1 MSSPDL
7 FVILGAALLIAL
19 VNWYFLFARRTAVR
33 VAAPGTGGVQA
44 VDVRI
49 HGGYSPNLIEVERGR
64 PVRMTFD
71 RQEDNSCSEEIVVPA
86 FGIRRFLPAFE
97 QTAIE
102 FTPQTPGDV
111 EFMCGMGMLRGTLRV
126 R

>member
-1 MSSPDL
+1 MGSTDL
-7 FVILGAALLIAL
+7 FVIIGAALLIAL
-19 VNWYFLFARRTAVR
+19 VNWYFLFARRTPVR
-33 VAAPGTGGVQA
+33 VAAQGGVQA

-49 HGGYSPNLIEVERGR
+49 HGGYSPNLIEVEHGR

-71 RQEDNSCSEEIVVPA
+71 RQEDNSCSEEIVVAA
-86 FGIRRFLPAFE
+86 FGIRRFLPAFR

-102 FTPQTPGDV
+102 FTPPTPGDV
-111 EFMCGMGMLRGTLRV
+111 EFTCGMGMLRGTLRV